1 MIAMLVILSSAGVA
15 YMVLMRVA
23 NRRSALRWALGI
35 LLGGLLAYNFLALGL
50 FGITKW
56 MINSS
61 VSGVVTFV
69 ILGELIGFVGG
80 WIWSRR

>member
-1 MIAMLVILSSAGVA
+1 
-15 YMVLMRVA
+15 MRVA
-23 NRRSALRWALGI
+23 NLRSALRWSLGI
-35 LLGGLLAYNFLALGL
+35 LLGGLLAYNFLSLGL

-61 VSGVVTFV
+61 VSGVITFV
-69 ILGELIGFVGG
+69 ILGELLGFVGG

>member
-1 MIAMLVILSSAGVA
+1 MLVILSSAGVA
-15 YMVLMRVA
+15 YMVIMRVA
-23 NRRSALRWALGI
+23 NLRSALRWSLGI
-35 LLGGLLAYNFLALGL
+35 LLGGLLAYNFLSLGL

-61 VSGVVTFV
+61 VSGVITFV
-69 ILGELIGFVGG
+69 ILGELLGFVGG